1 VGELILPASSRGFA
15 EAKGNFSYGS
25 RKRAN
30 RRNGSITQASQSVPK
45 TAGWQDLVKYAMH
58 HFKYGTMLIRLS
70 RLVTRQSV
78 ILDTEHSLSDIV
90 REIEGCR
97 VDMG

>member
-1 VGELILPASSRGFA
+1 
-15 EAKGNFSYGS
+15 
-25 RKRAN
+25 
-30 RRNGSITQASQSVPK
+30 
-45 TAGWQDLVKYAMH
+45 
-58 HFKYGTMLIRLS
+58 MLIRLS